1 MYDPPCGRSNQ
12 CFKSHQRNYI
22 TGWVDVTLVVTFKYF
37 PTSLWLQPREF
48 QEAKE
53 SGGRGNG
60 SKACLV
66 QCKDHQ
72 SEIKEPP
79 LGSFVFSDE
88 RLFEVHWLG
97 LNSPNLSSSQPPSID
112 THYLLFSTFAYL
124 TKPGAGRGG
133 SSRRSFQVSCSK
145 GLEEL
150 GLHLTTI
157 PPPLTHSYCTHHS
170 PWQAH
175 LTSLAV
181 FMGGVYK

>member
-1 MYDPPCGRSNQ
+1 MIPPWGRSNR

-22 TGWVDVTLVVTFKYF
+22 TGWVDVTLVVTFKYS

-60 SKACLV
+60 SKVCLV
-66 QCKDHQ
+66 QCKDRQ

-88 RLFEVHWLG
+88 RLFEGHWLG
-97 LNSPNLSSSQPPSID
+97 LNPPNLSSSQPPSID
-112 THYLLFSTFAYL
+112 TLYLPFPTFAHL
-124 TKPGAGRGG
+124 TKPGAGGG
-133 SSRRSFQVSCSK
+133 DPAGGASRCPAPRDEKSSSYTS
-145 GLEEL
+145 
-150 GLHLTTI
+150 
-157 PPPLTHSYCTHHS
+157 PPSPALPHSHCTHHS

-181 FMGGVYK
+181 FMEGVYK